1 MHGSIE
7 KATALT
13 REEDDYRQVNFQAGE
28 EGSRCHRGPPN
39 YKVRTCG
46 LILGGL
52 ARIFSVPLRAGITWS
67 ES

>member
-13 REEDDYRQVNFQAGE
+13 QRQVNFQAGE
-28 EGSRCHRGPPN
+28 EGSRCHQGPPN
-39 YKVRTCG
+39 YKVRTCR
-46 LILGGL
+46 LILGGS
-52 ARIFSVPLRAGITWS
+52 ARIFSVPLGAVITWS

>member
-1 MHGSIE
+1 MHRSIE

-13 REEDDYRQVNFQAGE
+13 RERDRSISRQVRREADVT
-28 EGSRCHRGPPN
+28 RDPPN

-46 LILGGL
+46 LILGGS
-52 ARIFSVPLRAGITWS
+52 ARIFSVPLGAVITWS